1 MRRGSHSRPAARFAR
16 RIRLCAQSALCD
28 GRLIGLI
35 HGDIMRLATFGLP
48 AALAAVALA
57 APASAQ
63 APSPWRIDTAASLVY
78 QFSADLDIGGD
89 VAITRGFGQ
98 VSLGYGFGPRTSVAL
113 ALSAGFTD
121 YDFGGGATLGGVEPW
136 GRIDE
141 YRISLPVRFGIA
153 DGIDGFVIPSVRWNG
168 ESGAD
173 SGDSRTEGVIAG
185 ASWRLSP
192 SFAIGPG
199 LGVFTEL
206 DDDTNVFPILVLDW
220 DVTDRLNIGTGS
232 GFGATQGP
240 GLEASYRLDDAITLS
255 AGFRYESVR
264 FRLDSNGPTPNGIGE
279 TQTTPIYLQASWAP
293 SPMMSVTAIA
303 GVDVMGEV
311 TLRDSQGSRIE
322 SRDVDPA
329 PFVGLSGRL
338 RF

>member
-1 MRRGSHSRPAARFAR
+1 MRPA
-16 RIRLCAQSALCD
+16 RL
-28 GRLIGLI
+28 
-35 HGDIMRLATFGLP
+35 GLP
-48 AALAAVALA
+48 AALAAVAAVPPVA
-57 APASAQ
+57 AQS
-63 APSPWRIDTAASLVY
+63 PSPWRIDTAASLIY

-98 VSLGYGFGPRTSVAL
+98 VGVSYGFTPRSSIGL

-121 YDFGGGATLGGVEPW
+121 YDFGGGATLGGVKPW
-136 GRIDE
+136 ERIDE
-141 YRISLPVRFGIA
+141 YRISLPMRFGVA
-153 DGIDGFVIPSVRWNG
+153 DGIDAFLIPSVRWNG

-173 SGDSRTEGVIAG
+173 SSDSRTEGVLAG
-185 ASWRLSP
+185 ASWRLAP
-192 SFAIGPG
+192 TFAIGPG

-206 DDDTNVFPILVLDW
+206 DDETNVFPILLLDW
-220 DVTDRLNIGTGS
+220 DVTDRLKVGTGS

-240 GLEASYRLDDAITLS
+240 GLEASYRLDDGITVTG
-255 AGFRYESVR
+255 GFRYESVR

-279 TQTTPIYLQASWAP
+279 TQTTPIYLQATWAP
-293 SPMMSVTAIA
+293 SPLASVSAIA

-311 TLRDSQGSRIE
+311 TLRDPAGNRIE

-329 PFVGLSGRL
+329 PFLGLSGRL